1 MSGLMAAGGGDVDGI
16 LGPLCALGSSITWAF
31 ASAVYAQTAGRIGA
45 LKTNL
50 LRSLL
55 VVPLF
60 LISAA
65 LVHGAGSFAQVAS
78 WRLGWLGL
86 SALCSY
92 GVGDL
97 LFYLAAL
104 RLGTPTALAIAS
116 IYPIWATVG
125 GALTLGESVGP
136 ARAAGTLLCILGVVW
151 LVLQQGGRHV
161 GPEKAGGEA
170 GGEPGAQAGGR
181 PWRSGLV
188 LALLTSVCWAGNT
201 YSIRRG
207 AIGLPFL
214 VANAVRYLIAVGFL
228 GTGYFLGRRRNGAKA
243 AARPAGTLPRSF
255 LITAV
260 IEAYGGS
267 SIFVYGLSH
276 SELSVGAPLSSL
288 APLFAVPIGLLL
300 GTERLSVRRLA
311 AIVLTVAGVV
321 LLVR

>member
-60 LISAA
+60 LISAT
-65 LVHGAGSFAQVAS
+65 LIHGPGSFAQVAS

-136 ARAAGTLLCILGVVW
+136 ARASGTLLCILGVVW

-161 GPEKAGGEA
+161 SPEKSPGQDGG
-170 GGEPGAQAGGR
+170 QAGGR

-188 LALLTSVCWAGNT
+188 LALLTSVCWAGNA

-228 GTGYFLGRRRNGAKA
+228 GTGYFLGRRRSGAKA
-243 AARPAGTLPRSF
+243 AASPAGTLPRSF